1 MNTSSKTS
9 RKTERTHLFSTT
21 GCHVILVACALI
33 IAGYVLMSGSGSTE
47 SGFCPD
53 VFSARRI
60 VIAPAVC
67 LIGYLLIIVGILRR

>member
-1 MNTSSKTS
+1 
-9 RKTERTHLFSTT
+9 
-21 GCHVILVACALI
+21 VACALI
-33 IAGYVLMSGSGSTE
+33 VAGYVLMSGSGSTE

>member
-9 RKTERTHLFSTT
+9 RKTERTRIFSTT
-21 GCHVILVACALI
+21 GSRIILVACALI

>member
-1 MNTSSKTS
+1 
-9 RKTERTHLFSTT
+9 
-21 GCHVILVACALI
+21 VACALI